1 MTAQK
6 GDIYLGTLGSEEL
19 LSPFGRKL
27 IITPTELSREER
39 TASGRLV
46 KDIIAT
52 KHRFTLAYECIT
64 GTALEQFLDFY
75 AVGGEMSLLIF
86 TDSNSTTT
94 TPEPEEN
101 YDNYTVLMEP
111 IERERLLLLDDGL
124 WSGVNIILNEV

>member
-6 GDIYLGTLGSEEL
+6 GDIYLGTLGAEEL

-27 IITPTELSREER
+27 TITDTELSREER

-46 KDIIAT
+46 KDVIAT
-52 KHRFTLAYECIT
+52 KKKFTLVYETIT
-64 GTALEQFLDFY
+64 GTALEQFLDLY

-86 TDSNSTTT
+86 TDSNLTTT

-124 WSGVNIILNEV
+124 WSGVNVVLEEI